1 MTNEIEMDVI
11 LDGDGVLDEEL
22 KETESENVGAGA
34 HLVGKTHRR
43 QPRETE
49 EYGMDAAVGI

>member
-1 MTNEIEMDVI
+1 MTNEIEVDVV
-11 LDGDGVLDEEL
+11 LNGQGVLDDEE
-22 KETESENVGAGA
+22 KKTESENVGA

-43 QPRETE
+43 QRRETE